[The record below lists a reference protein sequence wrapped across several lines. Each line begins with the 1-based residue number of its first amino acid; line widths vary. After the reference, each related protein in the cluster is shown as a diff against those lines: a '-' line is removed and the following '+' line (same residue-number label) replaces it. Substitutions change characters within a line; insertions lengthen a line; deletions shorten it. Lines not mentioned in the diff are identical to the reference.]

1 MGGEGDVL
9 EHHEQVGHCY
19 PSQDQVDR
27 VSPHVPESNPSKNQ
41 THTESKNTS
50 EVDVALWYNKWH
62 GFGYGTA
69 SGQAEVY
76 IGHLTVLIIKGAD
89 NLWVRTRTLMML
101 KMMPTMQME
110 RAR

>member
-9 EHHEQVGHCY
+9 EHHEQVGHCD
-19 PSQDQVDR
+19 PSEDQVDR
-27 VSPHVPESNPSKNQ
+27 VSPHVPESNPSNNL
-41 THTESKNTS
+41 TNTESKNTS
-50 EVDVALWYNKWH
+50 EVDVALWYNKWD
-62 GFGYGTA
+62 GFGYGMV

-76 IGHLTVLIIKGAD
+76 IGHLTVLIIKGAE